1 MQDTRNFKGI
11 DADKADG
18 PVAPAAGIC
27 ELSLLDLKAE
37 PFAHVVHERFI
48 DPENYRQLCRT
59 FPNCPPST
67 GPTGFSLYWGDEEY
81 ERLLA
86 EQPAW
91 RALFDTFHSQ
101 KFIEWGREQFADV
114 WQREG
119 CRIDLSEA
127 RYVPYRE
134 DRVDKERAALR
145 KIEHAPHELWVRMD
159 IHQGRVG
166 YSRPVH
172 LDHARRLVSML
183 VYMCDHT
190 ENRMVGGELFLH
202 GAAGRREDHPGVP
215 ARIAP
220 RHNLMVAFPCTN
232 GSHHSVSK
240 ITSTAVPR
248 NYIQVHISS
257 SVDVWPRQAPPRT
270 WRSALSPLK
279 RRLLEKWPGQMIRA
293 RH

>member
-1 MQDTRNFKGI
+1 MDTTCGSLKS
-11 DADKADG
+11 
-18 PVAPAAGIC
+18 AAGIC
-27 ELSLLDLKAE
+27 ELALLDIKAE
-37 PFAHVVHERFI
+37 PFPHAVHERFV
-48 DPENYRQLCRT
+48 DAEHYRQLCRT
-59 FPNCPPST
+59 FPVCSPGTS
-67 GPTGFSLYWGDEEY
+67 PTGFSLYWGDEAY
-81 ERLLA
+81 QRLLD

-101 KFIEWGREQFADV
+101 TFTEWGKRQFAEV
-114 WQREG
+114 WRREG
-119 CRIDLSEA
+119 CKIDLSGA

-172 LDHARRLVSML
+172 LDHARRLISML

-202 GAAGRREDHPGVP
+202 GAGGRHAHRRTPT
-215 ARIAP
+215 RITP

-232 GSHHSVSK
+232 GSLHSVSK
-240 ITSTAVPR
+240 IASTAVPR

-257 SVDVWPRQAPPRT
+257 SVDVWPREETPRS
-270 WRSALSPLK
+270 WRGALSSLK
-279 RRLLEKWPGQMIRA
+279 RRLGERLGK
-293 RH
+293 